1 MITYNFIFFN
11 IFDIIGYIRNIV
23 FLTNHFIKKENI
35 NLNDNEIFGLL
46 FLIFLSF
53 LFILKII
60 YLMQIFKNHDKKSR
74 IIKEYIYNT
83 FIMSILNILIILIL
97 YYFNHN
103 NLYSLFLYDMFISS
117 FIIFCIIILIY
128 L

>member
-1 MITYNFIFFN
+1 MITYNFIIFN
-11 IFDIIGYIRNIV
+11 IFDIIGYITNIIS
-23 FLTNHFIKKENI
+23 LINHFIKKENI
-35 NLNDNEIFGLL
+35 NFNDNEIFGLL

-74 IIKEYIYNT
+74 IIKEYIYIT
-83 FIMSILNILIILIL
+83 FIMRTLNILIILML
-97 YYFNHN
+97 YYFNN
-103 NLYSLFLYDMFISS
+103 DNLYSLFLYNMFISS